1 MVSHSQKVLSSALPY
16 PRSRGRCVPRRTAH
30 RQLHLSLAS
39 KGNHWLPETCSSEPT
54 HPCIIVVSTLLS
66 SPFFV
71 AFPFLQMIQDIDTF
85 MKGMEAGKRGHTFAK
100 VDESL
105 EKLLPA
111 GARGVKQSK

>member
-1 MVSHSQKVLSSALPY
+1 
-16 PRSRGRCVPRRTAH
+16 
-30 RQLHLSLAS
+30 
-39 KGNHWLPETCSSEPT
+39 
-54 HPCIIVVSTLLS
+54 
-66 SPFFV
+66 
-71 AFPFLQMIQDIDTF
+71 MIQDIDTF